1 MLQPDSQP
9 NNHICVLSV
18 HGYSYVMLGAKCLL
32 GYEVSTGMRYV

>member
-9 NNHICVLSV
+9 NNVLSV